1 MPRQKL
7 NSDLLNKANQ
17 RAVSLQSIDP
27 QLDLGR
33 GLTLNAYLAAIDQH
47 KTNLDDY
54 NRMLSAIEQLSR
66 AVEESEK
73 TLKDLTERMLL
84 GVGAHYGKDSE
95 EYVMAGGARK
105 SDVAHQMSKSRMGV
119 PTKKKAQE
127 AAALN

>member
-7 NSDLLNKANQ
+7 NADLLNKANQ
-17 RAVSLQSIDP
+17 RAVNLQAIDA

-33 GLTLNAYLAAIDQH
+33 GLTLEAYLSAIAKH

-54 NRMLSAIEQLSR
+54 NRTLSAIEQLSR
-66 AVEESEK
+66 AVEDSEK

-84 GVGAHYGKDSE
+84 GVAAHYGKESE

-105 SDVAHQMSKSRMGV
+105 SDVAYTLSKARMGAS
-119 PTKKKAQE
+119 TKKKASE
-127 AAALN
+127 AA